1 MTSTTKDPILV
12 VIQLTGGN
20 DYMNTVI
27 PYADGRYHDSR
38 PTVGIPAD
46 QVLPIDDQFGFNP
59 ALPEIKALYDA
70 GKVAVVNGIGYPTPN
85 RSHFRSMDIW
95 HTCEPG
101 KVGTEGWL
109 GRVIRDLDPKAENV
123 LTGVNFGRGLPRA
136 MALTGVPVASVAV
149 LETYGVLTGIVNEPE
164 RSKALDIFARM
175 YTPTVGLGATM
186 DYLGQ
191 TGLDALKGA
200 DILKAAPDMYT
211 STVEYAETGIAR
223 NLQGIAKVLNANL
236 GTRVFYTQ
244 QGGYDTHASEADV
257 HPKLLGDLSR
267 AVSDFYADLRE
278 HDTADNVVMFVFT
291 EFGRRVKDKR
301 QRKRP
306 RQRRSGLR
314 HRRPGARR
322 HVRRLSFPGP
332 SRSGGG
338 RLGLQHGF
346 PRRVRHPGRTVAGPR
361 RAARCGRAFRAAEVH
376 LGGGDEPDCAARV
389 QHRRQRN
396 GNFHAPI
403 LHRKHR
409 RDRFANLG
417 GNGRHWVSLFH
428 RSSDHPGRV
437 GYRA

>member
-1 MTSTTKDPILV
+1 MTSTMKDPILV

-27 PYADGRYHDSR
+27 PYADGRYHDNR

-59 ALPEIKALYDA
+59 AIPEIKALYDA
-70 GKVAVVNGIGYPTPN
+70 GKVAVINGIGYPTPN

-95 HTCEPG
+95 HTCEPE

-149 LETYGVLTGIVNEPE
+149 LESYGVLTGIVNEPE
-164 RSKALDIFARM
+164 RSQALDIFARM
-175 YTPTVGLGATM
+175 YSPTVGLGATM

-211 STVEYAETGIAR
+211 STVEYAESGIAR
-223 NLQGIAKVLNANL
+223 NLQGIAKVLTADL

-244 QGGYDTHASEADV
+244 QGGYDTHASETDV
-257 HPKLLGDLSR
+257 QPKLLSDLSR

-278 HDTADNVVMFVFT
+278 HDTADNVLMFVFT
-291 EFGRRVKDKR
+291 EFGRRVRDNG
-301 QRKRP
+301 
-306 RQRRSGLR
+306 SGTD
-314 HRRPGARR
+314 HG
-322 HVRRLSFPGP
+322 
-332 SRSGGG
+332 SGGAAFAIG
-338 RLGLQHGF
+338 NPVRGGMYSEYPSLAEADLVEGDLAFNTDFRGVYGTLVEQWLGLDAQPVVG
-346 PRRVRHPGRTVAGPR
+346 GRFEQP
-361 RAARCGRAFRAAEVH
+361 AFV
-376 LGGGDEPDCAARV
+376 
-389 QHRRQRN
+389 
-396 GNFHAPI
+396 
-403 LHRKHR
+403 
-409 RDRFANLG
+409 
-417 GNGRHWVSLFH
+417 
-428 RSSDHPGRV
+428 
-437 GYRA
+437 

>member
-1 MTSTTKDPILV
+1 MTTTTKDPILV

-27 PYADGRYHDSR
+27 PYADGRYHDNR

-46 QVLPIDDQFGFNP
+46 QVLHIDDHFGFNP
-59 ALPEIKALYDA
+59 AIPEIKNLYDA
-70 GKVAVVNGIGYPTPN
+70 GKVAVINGIGYPTPN

-95 HTCEPG
+95 HTCEPE

-109 GRVIRDLDPKAENV
+109 GRVIRDLDPQAENV

-164 RSKALDIFARM
+164 RSQALDIFARM
-175 YTPTVGLGATM
+175 YSPTVGLGATM

-223 NLQGIAKVLNANL
+223 NLQGIAKVLTADL

-244 QGGYDTHASEADV
+244 QGGYDTHASETDV
-257 HPKLLGDLSR
+257 QPKLLSDLSR

-278 HDTADNVVMFVFT
+278 HDTADNVLMFVFT
-291 EFGRRVKDKR
+291 EFGRRVRDNG
-301 QRKRP
+301 
-306 RQRRSGLR
+306 SGTD
-314 HRRPGARR
+314 HG
-322 HVRRLSFPGP
+322 
-332 SRSGGG
+332 SGGVAFAIG
-338 RLGLQHGF
+338 DPVRGGMYGEYPSLSEADLVEGDLAFNTDFRGVYGTLVEQWLGLDAQPVVGGSF
-346 PRRVRHPGRTVAGPR
+346 ERP
-361 RAARCGRAFRAAEVH
+361 AFV
-376 LGGGDEPDCAARV
+376 
-389 QHRRQRN
+389 
-396 GNFHAPI
+396 
-403 LHRKHR
+403 
-409 RDRFANLG
+409 
-417 GNGRHWVSLFH
+417 
-428 RSSDHPGRV
+428 
-437 GYRA
+437 